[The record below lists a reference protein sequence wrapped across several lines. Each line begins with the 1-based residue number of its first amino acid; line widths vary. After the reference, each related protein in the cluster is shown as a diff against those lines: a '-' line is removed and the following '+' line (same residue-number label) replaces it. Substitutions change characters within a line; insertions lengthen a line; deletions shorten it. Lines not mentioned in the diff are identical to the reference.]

1 MAPATATAD
10 MDDEGPSVVQ
20 LIGVGDDPYT
30 LFTTLT
36 TPLVVPTTNPGEVV
50 PKVFKA
56 VTPFDPAGDGVVV
69 AVQSERYGEE
79 EVVVVA

>member
-1 MAPATATAD
+1 
-10 MDDEGPSVVQ
+10 MDDEGPSAGQ
-20 LIGVGDDPYT
+20 LIGAGDDPYT

-79 EVVVVA
+79 EEVVVA